1 MFTPSEKAKTW
12 FLRVHNSCET
22 GYQPALSRIGR
33 PSGKKWIIGGIF
45 KEIKRQGDKSKM
57 NIVLKNFQWKCS
69 FLYPLLSICFF
80 GFHYLQNPLFKLV
93 DTKTHI
99 ASPNIYPDKK
109 KLHFQGFWANTSFL
123 LSAPP
128 LLRSLRKKEL
138 LDRISNFKRRQSFY
152 LKKEMWP
159 TIFFSLN
166 CSHFAVAHLIFK
178 SMYKLIMVKWL
189 IKGIPLHFFFI
200 FSFVDAWVFNSTLVC
215 ISPNTICP

>member
-1 MFTPSEKAKTW
+1 MKLDISLHSLELDDPAAKSGLLEEFSKRLKDKVINQKWTLYWKIFSENVPSCTH
-12 FLRVHNSCET
+12 FYLF
-22 GYQPALSRIGR
+22 G
-33 PSGKKWIIGGIF
+33 
-45 KEIKRQGDKSKM
+45 
-57 NIVLKNFQWKCS
+57 
-69 FLYPLLSICFF
+69 FF
-80 GFHYLQNPLFKLV
+80 GYPHLQNPFFNLA

-200 FSFVDAWVFNSTLVC
+200 FTFVDAWVFNSTLVC